1 MPLYLNFTTT
11 SPDNVNPGRPVFE
24 NTIVLTNDNLMV
36 LYASREES
44 ERLQEDP
51 TTVAFI
57 S

>member
-11 SPDNVNPGRPVFE
+11 TPDNVNPGRPVFE
-24 NTIVLTNDNLMV
+24 NIILTNDNLMV
-36 LYASREES
+36 LYASREE
-44 ERLQEDP
+44 DP